1 MAVVEQPSTTTQQAL
16 RWARPAPDDGSGDG
30 RRTGGPNGSAATAES
45 RLGDLALGHV
55 LITMIGIGHRLGL
68 LDALA
73 AGPGTAADIAAR
85 AGVVLRYAEEWLGS
99 LVAGGIA
106 AYDPDPRT
114 FAFAPGYA
122 PLLTGTTAANIA
134 PSAEMQI
141 RLTAMASEVS
151 DRFLDGAGISA
162 AVYAEH
168 AGDSLGGSRQHLY
181 DEQFVDGFLGA
192 VPGLA
197 DRLRSGARV
206 LDMGCGP
213 GQVARLVADAFP
225 ASRVTGVDVVAEAI
239 DRARAAAGG
248 RPNLDYRVG
257 DAALLAEDG
266 VYDVVTAV
274 DVIHDLARPAQALAG
289 IRRALAPGG
298 IFVMIDVS
306 FSADLAELAGD
317 AGAATAF
324 GVSVLHCLPI
334 SLHDGGAGLGAMWGR
349 QRAVEMLRAA
359 GFDRVE
365 VFPSPRRQNAIYLA
379 RPSTAVSP

>member
-1 MAVVEQPSTTTQQAL
+1 MAVVEQPSTTG
-16 RWARPAPDDGSGDG
+16 WAAAATNGNRNGDG
-30 RRTGGPNGSAATAES
+30 AQA
-45 RLGDLALGHV
+45 RLGELALGHV

-73 AGPGTAADIAAR
+73 AGPATGPEIARR
-85 AGVVLRYAEEWLGS
+85 AGVVPRYAEEWLGS
-99 LVAGGIA
+99 LVAGGIVEYDAGSA
-106 AYDPDPRT
+106 A
-114 FAFAPGYA
+114 FGFAPGYA
-122 PLLTGTTAANIA
+122 PLLTGATAANIA

-141 RLTAMASEVS
+141 RLTGMAAEVS
-151 DRFLDGAGISA
+151 ARFRDGAGIPA
-162 AVYAEH
+162 EVYAEQ
-168 AGDSLGGSRQHLY
+168 AGDSLGGSRRYLY

-192 VPGLA
+192 VPGLT
-197 DRLRSGARV
+197 DRLRAGVRV

-225 ASRVTGVDVVAEAI
+225 ACRVTGVDVVPEAI
-239 DRARAAAGG
+239 TRARAAADG

-266 VYDVVTAV
+266 VYDVVLAV
-274 DVIHDLARPAQALAG
+274 DVIHDLARPAEALRG

-298 IFVMIDVS
+298 VFVMIDIS
-306 FSADLAELAGD
+306 FSADLAEVAGD

-349 QRAVEMLRAA
+349 QRAVEMLEEA
-359 GFDRVE
+359 GFGPVE
-365 VFPSPRRQNAIYLA
+365 VFSSPRPQNAIYVA
-379 RPSTAVSP
+379 HPG